1 RIRLVHDVLTITSAC
16 EERSEVIVDSL
27 LEYNGWESYE
37 NDATSNLLVYF
48 AHIKALMDNYG
59 IQDEGQLFSGCIS
72 KIRNRISDRDTDDMS
87 QFNTNFIIEQKLTNI
102 FMSFRQ
108 SFFEEF
114 GGLISCTQPDDDFR
128 NKDVIERRYCKCPT
142 VEMKK
147 KASAYYI
154 VCYRKAMNAN
164 ERLLSFAWIAWDILA
179 EIKKENC
186 VLTSQN
192 ILTVDPLYEHVSNVV
207 TYFCD
212 NNKEDYDETIGHLT
226 EGASGLHAIKRYCRK
241 YKGLDKLF
249 YVLCKWGEHQRLF
262 EGRLKR
268 EHLCLLLIQYGLGYI
283 SGENIRNY
291 VFLEQTDEIPME
303 DSDEIHDLNNLIGGV
318 GKCFLRFL
326 QYLSSRSFETMKIF
340 NFMRPNLGYHSV
352 LMRGQWFDLHQAAV
366 KTFYQ
371 IVLTSRFD
379 ELSVFQRKQISANN
393 SSNRTTF
400 KFADDILLS
409 KFQFHSFIEA
419 EPFTIELPED
429 LRSHDENLK
438 NKLIR
443 YSGVHHLY
451 LRRIPDKKNRVMVS
465 AYGTLESLHRLRD
478 VLAVK
483 PTSNIQ
489 ADNKLRSD
497 MMLRLVYER
506 IQELP

>member
-1 RIRLVHDVLTITSAC
+1 FRRIRLVHDVLTITSAC

-154 VCYRKAMNAN
+154 
-164 ERLLSFAWIAWDILA
+164 
-179 EIKKENC
+179 
-186 VLTSQN
+186 
-192 ILTVDPLYEHVSNVV
+192 
-207 TYFCD
+207 
-212 NNKEDYDETIGHLT
+212 
-226 EGASGLHAIKRYCRK
+226 
-241 YKGLDKLF
+241 
-249 YVLCKWGEHQRLF
+249 
-262 EGRLKR
+262 
-268 EHLCLLLIQYGLGYI
+268 
-283 SGENIRNY
+283 
-291 VFLEQTDEIPME
+291 TDEIPME

-393 SSNRTTF
+393 SS
-400 KFADDILLS
+400 
-409 KFQFHSFIEA
+409 FHSFIEA

-451 LRRIPDKKNRVMVS
+451 LRRIPDKKS
-465 AYGTLESLHRLRD
+465 WFLT
-478 VLAVK
+478 
-483 PTSNIQ
+483 
-489 ADNKLRSD
+489 
-497 MMLRLVYER
+497 
-506 IQELP
+506 